1 MWGYKEKILPS
12 RLPEGEMVP
21 GRREGRQEAAQTQ
34 AGKRAIHKVANR
46 REHRQRREEAGDQP
60 APGIPWLCDLVE
72 LYLSGAEVCMPVK
85 QAVTRRFAGTQHD
98 VWLQ

>member
-1 MWGYKEKILPS
+1 MWGGGYKEKILPS

-46 REHRQRREEAGDQP
+46 REHQQREGGGWRSASP
-60 APGIPWLCDLVE
+60 RHPLAL
-72 LYLSGAEVCMPVK
+72 
-85 QAVTRRFAGTQHD
+85 
-98 VWLQ
+98 